1 MPGID
6 RFSPDQTTHVF
17 SAADL
22 DHGADFGHGVCR
34 ASGADQHLPKYAR
47 RVGVRSDCDCK
58 TWRGSLSWT
67 GRCCFVLVS
76 VPKNFPKAQW
86 ALRILTRIKVEGG
99 PDGKAAAYSIAWSP
113 VADGV
118 ELMGE
123 GTGGGSSLS
132 MKPATSAV
140 SALKFNDFDDS
151 NAALQTPVEI
161 TMTTGHMT
169 LTKKLLVEV
178 KDARTILADIPTDL
192 SPKREIKPLVWE
204 GSGAPRSLPR
214 ATELVV
220 VPVAG
225 H

>member
-1 MPGID
+1 MSFPPLILIMALILVTACVVQAEPTNIYQNTPGESVCALTVTVK
-6 RFSPDQTTHVF
+6 RGEALYLGLA
-17 SAADL
+17 AADSK
-22 DHGADFGHGVCR
+22 VPP
-34 ASGADQHLPKYAR
+34 ASA
-47 RVGVRSDCDCK
+47 
-58 TWRGSLSWT
+58 
-67 GRCCFVLVS
+67 CCFVLVS